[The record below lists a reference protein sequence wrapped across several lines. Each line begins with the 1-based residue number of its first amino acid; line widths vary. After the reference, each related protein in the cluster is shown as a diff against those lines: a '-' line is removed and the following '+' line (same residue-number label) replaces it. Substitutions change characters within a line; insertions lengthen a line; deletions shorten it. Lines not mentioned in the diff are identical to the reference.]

1 MQCFYPASKDEKEDD
16 RFKEFE
22 NDLTFFEALGNSP
35 LAKNPFFLRN
45 MGNKFTGNGTEGL
58 EPGKKK
64 FRNIIFPFDIVFKM
78 N

>member
-1 MQCFYPASKDEKEDD
+1 MHLTSKAEKEDE

-58 EPGKKK
+58 EPGKKMFFEICLIDCK
-64 FRNIIFPFDIVFKM
+64 I
-78 N
+78 

>member
-1 MQCFYPASKDEKEDD
+1 MHLASNAEKDDE

-58 EPGKKK
+58 EPGRK
-64 FRNIIFPFDIVFKM
+64 FFMKYI
-78 N
+78 

>member
-1 MQCFYPASKDEKEDD
+1 MHLASKAEKEDE

-58 EPGKKK
+58 EPGNKCFSKY
-64 FRNIIFPFDIVFKM
+64 V
-78 N
+78 